1 MTDLAACDDGR
12 VHVPPESGPYP
23 PDTVWRF
30 PPPPVSRLWLVAAIV
45 AGVLGLS
52 AAGAGFTYLAV
63 NVERDIPGFINN
75 EQVLTV
81 AIRECRLM
89 TSTVE
94 GFTTDGTPD
103 DLLDVLADQNTAVT
117 TMIERIRSLES
128 TVRES
133 DQPLEAWLADWEAL
147 VTRREHYLARQRRG
161 VDAEF
166 RVPHSPDGQPINE
179 RMDAAAEDVCDVPD
193 VLLEPEL
200 AGTQPA

>member
-1 MTDLAACDDGR
+1 MTDRPACDDGP
-12 VHVPPESGPYP
+12 VQVTPESRPYP

-75 EQVLTV
+75 EQVLKV
-81 AIRECRLM
+81 AVRECRLM

-94 GFTTDGTPD
+94 GFITDGTPD
-103 DLLDVLADQNTAVT
+103 DLLDVLGDQNTAVT
-117 TMIERIRSLES
+117 MMIERIRSLES
-128 TVRES
+128 KVRES
-133 DQPLEAWLADWEAL
+133 DRPLEAWLADWEAL

-166 RVPHSPDGQPINE
+166 RVPRSPDGQPINE
-179 RMDAAAEDVCDVPD
+179 RMDTAAEDVCDVPD